1 MTNSTVEGGVVPST
15 NEPLTLDEQ
24 KKVVARLAEYCEL
37 GLNYGRDVLRLPEI
51 LNDLIHERKTAKDEA
66 KRLSIS
72 ENMLSGLR
80 WTAIVVKNTEITDA
94 ELAKEVLDFVNKARK
109 NGEIGSV
116 QSRFAT
122 LKRVNNGLT
131 DVDTWKWVKG
141 NEATRIKLKGS
152 DLEVAREIKKAVQTA
167 NGNAPAVR
175 AKKVVTP
182 ASELAKAITAIETA
196 DKQLLPRGTGG
207 HITLEEKELCQELK
221 DKVEA
226 LFMTIN
232 QLEPEFSLD

>member
-15 NEPLTLDEQ
+15 SVPLTLDEQ
-24 KKVVARLAEYCEL
+24 KKVVARLAEYCES
-37 GLNYGRDVLRLPEI
+37 GLNFGRDVLRLPEI
-51 LNDLIHERKTAKDEA
+51 LNELVHGRVDAKVEA
-66 KRLSIS
+66 KRFGLS
-72 ENMLSGLR
+72 ENMMSGLR
-80 WTAIVVKNTEITDA
+80 WTAIVVKNTEISDA

-109 NGEIGSV
+109 NGEIGTV

-122 LKRVNNGLT
+122 LQRVNNGLV

-152 DLEVAREIKKAVQTA
+152 DLEIAREIKKAAQTA
-167 NGNAPAVR
+167 AGNAPKVR
-175 AKKVVTP
+175 AKKMVTP

-196 DKQLLPRGTGG
+196 EKQLLPRGTGG

-226 LFMTIN
+226 LFVTIN
-232 QLEPEFSLD
+232 KLEPEFSLD

>member
-24 KKVVARLAEYCEL
+24 KKVVARLAEYCES
-37 GLNYGRDVLRLPEI
+37 GQNYGRDVLRLPQI
-51 LNDLIHERKTAKDEA
+51 LNDLIHGRVDGKVEA
-66 KRLSIS
+66 KRLAIS

-80 WTAIVVKNTEITDA
+80 WTAIVVKNTEIDDA
-94 ELAKEVLDFVNKARK
+94 ELAKEVLDFVNKCRK

-167 NGNAPAVR
+167 SGNAPAVR
-175 AKKVVTP
+175 AKKMVTP

-196 DKQLLPRGTGG
+196 EKQLLPRGTGG
-207 HITLEEKELCQELK
+207 HITLEEKELVKELR
-221 DKVEA
+221 DKVDA
-226 LFMTIN
+226 LFVTIN